1 MWVAV
6 VVSLVSCVVA
16 QAPGDGSELC
26 VSATIDGMVNPFYN
40 DPSSYAD
47 NERVLMDSWN
57 YAALLQGS
65 DPPWQSVDNDDN
77 NERDGVRSVVTEVS
91 VSLWPLNFL

>member
-1 MWVAV
+1 MLAMWVAV

-16 QAPGDGSELC
+16 QAPGDGDELC
-26 VSATIDGMVNPFYN
+26 VSAIIDGMVNPFYN

-57 YAALLQGS
+57 YVSLLQGS
-65 DPPWQSVDNDDN
+65 DRTWQSVDNDDN
-77 NERDGVRSVVTEVS
+77 NGDGVREVVTKVS
-91 VSLWPLNFL
+91 VSLWP